1 MYPSGGVC
9 VGQNQSGFFSEH
21 YAFLYAYQSESKNLI
36 FIYYENAKH
45 EAIAFEQF
53 FASDLHMTVDTES
66 TNTETFYVNGSKGL
80 YFDNKGIRKIIWS
93 DDRYC
98 YRISGSLSKFELL
111 KIGKSIKAKK

>member
-1 MYPSGGVC
+1 MLDKTS
-9 VGQNQSGFFSEH
+9 QDS
-21 YAFLYAYQSESKNLI
+21 FLSTTLSFMLTNLKVKNLI

-80 YFDNKGIRKIIWS
+80 YFDNKGIREIIWS
-93 DDRYC
+93 DDRYY